1 MSFRLGV
8 DIGGT
13 FTDLALFDEQTGG
26 MTIHKLLTTPAAPA
40 QAVLQGMLELL
51 ELAQVP
57 VASVTALAH
66 GTTLVT
72 NAVIERKGGP
82 CAMIVTRGFRDVLN
96 IGAENRYDQFDMRL
110 RYPEP
115 LVSRPLQFEID
126 ERIGPDGKVRIPLD
140 EAQLRQVLKQVA
152 DSGAEALAI
161 CLLHSY
167 VEPKHERRIK
177 EIAQAEFPQLYVS
190 ASSDILPFMREF
202 ERWTTTTMN
211 AYVARMMDVY
221 IDRLERGLGEAKFDG
236 KFYIMTSNGG
246 TVTPETA
253 RQYPVRLLESGPAA
267 GALMSSHLSG
277 LLKEPNLLSFDMGG
291 TTAKGALI
299 VRGEPQKKYELE
311 VAHAHEH
318 KVGSGYTVKIPV
330 IDMVE
335 IGTGGGSIASIDER
349 GMIKVGPRSA
359 GADPGPVCYGRG
371 GTEPTITDANVVLG
385 FLDPAYFLGG
395 RMKLDSE
402 GAKAAI
408 ARKLGQPL
416 GIDALRAA
424 WGIHQTA
431 NESMAQ
437 AFRLHA
443 AERGHDYRS
452 FAMTAFGGSGPV
464 HAARIARILRI
475 PRVIFPVGAG
485 VMSAFGLLVSPLSF
499 ETVLSHP
506 MPVDGLSDAQLDA
519 AFAAPI
525 EEATDFLAR
534 AGVRPEQM
542 RVRRRLDMRY
552 RGQGYEIEV
561 ILPDAAGQRTTVAEL
576 ADLFGRE
583 YERIFATSFLREP
596 LEIVNLKVEAL
607 GPPPPMQSGYRLNR
621 KAEGKALKGQR
632 LVYQP
637 ERQAMAPVPV
647 YDRAALKP
655 GDRIDGPALIEEQES
670 TSVINEGDKVEVDE
684 NLNLIVQIASS
695 DSRGE
700 RS

>member
-13 FTDLALFDEQTGG
+13 FTDLALFDEQTGS
-26 MTIHKLLTTPAAPA
+26 MSIHKLLTTPKEPA
-40 QAVLQGMLELL
+40 RAVLQGTKELL
-51 ELAQVP
+51 ELAGVP
-57 VASVTALAH
+57 IGAVGALIH

-82 CAMIVTRGFRDVLN
+82 CAMITTAGFRDVLN
-96 IGAENRYDQFDMRL
+96 IGVENRYDQFDMRL

-115 LVSRPLQFEID
+115 LVGRALQFEVS
-126 ERIGPDGKVRIPLD
+126 ERIGPGGDIRKPLD
-140 EAQLRQVLKQVA
+140 EAEVRRVLRAAVA
-152 DSGAEALAI
+152 GGAEALAV

-167 VEPKHERRIK
+167 VEPRHERRIK
-177 EIAQAEFPQLYVS
+177 AIAGAEFPELYVS
-190 ASSDILPFMREF
+190 ISSDVLPFMREF

-211 AYVARMMDVY
+211 AYVARMMDAY
-221 IDRLERGLGEAKFDG
+221 IGRLEQGLGDARFDG
-236 KFYIMTSNGG
+236 RFYIMTSNGG
-246 TVTPETA
+246 TVTAETA

-277 LLKEPNLLSFDMGG
+277 GLGAPNLLSFDMGG

-311 VAHAHEH
+311 VAHVHEH
-318 KVGSGYTVKIPV
+318 KLGSGYTVKIPV

-335 IGTGGGSIASIDER
+335 IGTGGGSIAAIDER

-359 GADPGPVCYGRG
+359 GADPGPACYGRG
-371 GTEPTITDANVVLG
+371 GTEPTITDANLLLG
-385 FLDPAYFLGG
+385 FLDPGFFLGG
-395 RMKLDSE
+395 RMPLDR
-402 GAKAAI
+402 AA
-408 ARKLGQPL
+408 AERAVMQRLGRPL
-416 GIDALRAA
+416 GIDLLRAA

-506 MPVDGLSDAQLDA
+506 MALDGMTDAALDA
-519 AFAAPI
+519 AFAEPI
-525 EEATDFLAR
+525 AEATAFLDR
-534 AGVRPEQM
+534 AGVPRGDM
-542 RVRRRLDMRY
+542 RIRRRLDMRY
-552 RGQGYEIEV
+552 RGQGHEIEV
-561 ILPDAAGQRTTVAEL
+561 VLPDTKDRQAGI
-576 ADLFGRE
+576 ADLPALFGQE
-583 YERIFATSFLREP
+583 YERIFSTSFLREP

-607 GPPPPMQSGYRLNR
+607 GPPPAMHAGYRLDR
-621 KAEGKALKGQR
+621 PGGSEALKGRRQ
-632 LVYQP
+632 VYRP
-637 ERQAMAPVPV
+637 ERGDMEAWPV
-647 YDRAALKP
+647 YDRAALRP
-655 GDRIDGPALIEEQES
+655 GRVIEGPALIEEQES
-670 TSVINEGDKVEVDE
+670 TCVINAGDRVTVDA
-684 NLNLIVQIASS
+684 NLNLIADIAV
-695 DSRGE
+695 GE
-700 RS
+700 RN

>member
-1 MSFRLGV
+1 LGV

-13 FTDLALFDEQTGG
+13 FTDLALFDEQSGG
-26 MTIHKLLTTPAAPA
+26 MTIHKLLTTPKEPA
-40 QAVLQGMLELL
+40 RAVLQGMTELL
-51 ELAQVP
+51 DLAKVP
-57 VASVTALAH
+57 VTSVAALIH

-82 CAMIVTRGFRDVLN
+82 CAMITTAGFRDVLN
-96 IGAENRYDQFDMRL
+96 IGSENRYDQFDMRL

-115 LVSRPLQFEID
+115 LVPRPLQFEVE
-126 ERIGPDGKVRIPLD
+126 ERIGPDGKVRVPLN
-140 EAQLRQVLKQVA
+140 EKQVREVLA
-152 DSGAEALAI
+152 KVVAGGAEALAI

-177 EIAQAEFPQLYVS
+177 EIAAAEFPGLYVS
-190 ASSDILPFMREF
+190 TSSDILPFMREF

-221 IDRLERGLGEAKFDG
+221 IDKLESGLNEAKFAG

-277 LLKEPNLLSFDMGG
+277 LLGAPNLLSFDMGG

-299 VRGEPQKKYELE
+299 VDHEPQKKYELE

-335 IGTGGGSIASIDER
+335 IGTGGGSIAAIDER

-359 GADPGPVCYGRG
+359 GADPGPACYGRG
-371 GTEPTITDANVVLG
+371 GIEPTITDANVVLG
-385 FLDPAYFLGG
+385 FLDPDYFLGG
-395 RMKLDSE
+395 RMKLDMP
-402 GAKAAI
+402 AARAAI
-408 ARKLGQPL
+408 QSKLGDRL
-416 GIDALRAA
+416 YIDVLRAA

-506 MPVDGLSDAQLDA
+506 MAVDGLSDAALDK
-519 AFAAPI
+519 AFAGPI
-525 EEATDFLAR
+525 SEATEFLAR
-534 AGVRPEQM
+534 AGVPQSDM
-542 RVRRRLDMRY
+542 RIRRRLDMRY

-561 ILPDAAGQRTTVAEL
+561 ILPDAEGRKTTVAEL

-607 GPPPPMQSGYRLNR
+607 GPPPQMRSGYHLNR
-621 KAEGKALKGQR
+621 KAEGKALKGHR
-632 LVYQP
+632 MVYQP
-637 ERQAMAPVPV
+637 EQHGMVQWPV
-647 YDRAALKP
+647 YDRAALLP
-655 GDRIDGPALIEEQES
+655 DHTVEGPALIEEQES
-670 TSVINEGDKVEVDE
+670 TCIINAGDKVRVDA
-684 NLNLIVQIASS
+684 NLNLIADIAPN
-695 DSRGE
+695 E